1 LDSEPPPVWRGFL
14 MNTRP
19 AARPAPASGP
29 IRVAGESRPWEL
41 RSRDSRFLLGWLTQ
55 AEAEKLVL
63 TEHGAQVVRG
73 RDGTYLRAVVSR
85 NAEPVVVRYAA
96 PNTTERIS
104 LEGSI
109 GPLIQYRGE
118 KDDGSVPVEPTS
130 TKVAAYRSGGREGH
144 PVLQPNQIQRAK
156 DWATKMG
163 LHPLRS
169 KPNLPPA
176 L

>member
-1 LDSEPPPVWRGFL
+1 

-19 AARPAPASGP
+19 AARPAPPSGP

-73 RDGTYLRAVVSR
+73 RDGTYLRAVVSQ
-85 NAEPVVVRYAA
+85 NAEPVLVRHAA
-96 PNTTERIS
+96 PNTTERIR

-109 GPLIQYRGE
+109 GSILQHRGE
-118 KDDGSVPVEPTS
+118 KDDGRVPIEPTS
-130 TKVAAYRSGGREGH
+130 TKVVPYRSGGHDGH
-144 PVLQPNQIQRAK
+144 PVLQPDPIQRAE
-156 DWATKMG
+156 DWATRMG
-163 LHPLRS
+163 LDPQTPESGR
-169 KPNLPPA
+169 LPGTNERHRP
-176 L
+176 